1 VQDGHDTAHP
11 LGAPYAW
18 FIASGASWYTIWG
31 MQQVI
36 FSWLLVG
43 VLQEDP
49 ARVGSAQMLMAL
61 PALFLMPLA
70 GSLADRFGRRRVLLV
85 VHVLSA
91 GVAAA
96 TAGWLMSGRLSLGGL
111 LVLAPIWG
119 SLMSVQFPAREAILF
134 DVAHADL
141 ARGSA
146 GTTLAQFAF
155 LAVGNALAALTT
167 QFGTPMVL
175 AGQSL
180 LAALGILPLPK
191 LPRGASS
198 RTASRT
204 EAGWGATLLEGLG
217 TVASIPNLRLLAI
230 LTVANGLLFL
240 GPYFVAGPILV
251 RDVYGGGA
259 GDVGLFFM
267 MFPLGTG
274 LSSALLVLRGR
285 IENGLAALVAA
296 LGLGAACVLA
306 IALEPAFEIVLGI
319 VFVWGCAGGVFITMG
334 RTLFLEGAPAS
345 HRARVLSVQGMAL
358 MGSAPLSHL
367 LTGLV
372 AEAFGVATAFRGAGL
387 AMLGVVALACLRLRR
402 DAKTTAAP

>member
-1 VQDGHDTAHP
+1 MQDGHDTAHP

-96 TAGWLMSGRLSLGGL
+96 TAGWLMSGRLTLGGL

-119 SLMSVQFPAREAILF
+119 SLMSVQFSRPGSDSLRRGP
-134 DVAHADL
+134 
-141 ARGSA
+141 RGSRPRLGGNHSRPVRLSGRGQRTGGADDTVRNADGA
-146 GTTLAQFAF
+146 GGAI
-155 LAVGNALAALTT
+155 AARRP
-167 QFGTPMVL
+167 GDP
-175 AGQSL
+175 A
-180 LAALGILPLPK
+180 LPK

-217 TVASIPNLRLLAI
+217 TVASTPNLRLLAI

-251 RDVYGGGA
+251 RDV
-259 GDVGLFFM
+259 
-267 MFPLGTG
+267 
-274 LSSALLVLRGR
+274 
-285 IENGLAALVAA
+285 
-296 LGLGAACVLA
+296 
-306 IALEPAFEIVLGI
+306 
-319 VFVWGCAGGVFITMG
+319 
-334 RTLFLEGAPAS
+334 
-345 HRARVLSVQGMAL
+345 
-358 MGSAPLSHL
+358 
-367 LTGLV
+367 
-372 AEAFGVATAFRGAGL
+372 
-387 AMLGVVALACLRLRR
+387 LRR
-402 DAKTTAAP
+402 GCR